1 MFVQKRNGNSEPVS
15 FDKITERIQ
24 NMCSG
29 PILPE
34 SENKFYELSTIDPRM
49 IAFETIKGMTD
60 CMKTEEID
68 NLTISVCGGLFLRH
82 PDYQEL
88 ATRLMISNLHK
99 KTDSDLL
106 IVYEELYENTDILA
120 PSFMD
125 IIREHYNELQDMID
139 FERDFLIDFFG
150 MKTLERSYLLKM
162 RTIIMERPQ
171 HMFLRVAIGIH
182 GHDMEL
188 VKQTYDY
195 MSQLYFT
202 HATPTLFN
210 SGSNKPQLSSCFLLG
225 IDDDLEEIFR
235 TITGSGMISK
245 WAGGLGIHISNIRG
259 KNSIIN
265 GTNGVSN
272 GIIPL
277 CRVFN
282 EVALYINQG
291 GKRPGSIAIYLE
303 PWHCD
308 IQDFLNLR
316 RREGDEMMKAR
327 DLFMALWIPDLFMKR
342 VETNGIWSLMCPYNC
357 PGLQDVYGE
366 EFENLYFKYESEG
379 KYKEQINAKD
389 LWIQIISTQIETGM
403 PYIAYKDNV
412 NRKTNHQ
419 NIGVIKSSNLCC
431 EIMEY
436 SDKDEYAVCNLASIC
451 LPRFIKNGEYD
462 FEELHRV
469 SKIVS
474 KNLNKIID
482 INFYPV
488 EQARCSNMKHRPIG
502 IGVQGLVDVYQQ
514 LGLPYQSAEAFELN
528 RKIFETIYHG
538 ALEQSNETAMEIGPY
553 ETFEG
558 SPFSQGILQFHMW
571 EQEQNESYEKMY
583 DWDSLIENIKQYG
596 TRNSLVTAV
605 MPTASTSQIMGNNEC
620 TEPYTTNM
628 YLRTTNA
635 GEFVVMNKNLIKKLI
650 ELNLWTDDIRNEFL
664 YDNGSIQNIDD
675 IPDDI
680 KEIYK
685 TAFEI
690 PQKFIIQQNLDRGR
704 FIDQSQSQ
712 NLFYANPNF
721 NKLSNA
727 LFYSHKHGGKTG
739 VYYLRSQSAV
749 DAKKFGL
756 DIENEMKIKEKRGGV
771 GRTQPRHH
779 IEFKDCETCSA

>member
-1 MFVQKRNGNSEPVS
+1 MFVQKRSGVKESVS

-24 NMCSG
+24 NMCLDSIM
-29 PILPE
+29 PSSLIQFRKLT
-34 SENKFYELSTIDPRM
+34 SIDPRM
-49 IAFETIKGMTD
+49 IAFETIKGMMD

-68 NLTISVCGGLFLRH
+68 NLTISVCGGLFMHH
-82 PDYQEL
+82 PDYEEL
-88 ATRLMISNLHK
+88 AARIMISNLHK

-106 IVYEELYENTDILA
+106 TVYEELYENTT
-120 PSFMD
+120 
-125 IIREHYNELQDMID
+125 IISNEFIGIVREYYNELQDMLD
-139 FERDFLIDFFG
+139 FGRDFLIDFFG

-182 GHDMEL
+182 KDDMEL
-188 VKQTYDY
+188 VRETYDY

-210 SGSNKPQLSSCFLLG
+210 SCSRKPQLSSCFLLG
-225 IDDDLEEIFR
+225 IDDNIEDIFQ
-235 TITGSGMISK
+235 TITSSGMISK
-245 WAGGLGIHISNIRG
+245 WSGGLGIHISNIRG
-259 KNSIIN
+259 RNSIIN

-291 GKRPGSIAIYLE
+291 GKRSGSIAIYLE

-308 IQDFLNLR
+308 IQEFLNLR
-316 RREGDEMMKAR
+316 KREGDEKLKAR
-327 DLFMALWIPDLFMKR
+327 DLFMALWVSDLFMQR
-342 VETNGIWSLMCPYNC
+342 VKEDGVWSLMCPYEC
-357 PGLQDVYGE
+357 PGLQDMYGN
-366 EFENLYFKYESEG
+366 EFNELYIQYESEER
-379 KYKEQINAKD
+379 YKEQISAKE

-403 PYIAYKDNV
+403 PYIAFKDNV
-412 NRKTNHQ
+412 NRKTNQQ

-451 LPRFIKNGEYD
+451 LPKFIRNGQYD

-474 KNLNKIID
+474 KNLDKIID

-488 EQARCSNMKHRPIG
+488 EQARRSNLRHRPIG

-514 LGLPYQSAEAFELN
+514 LGLAYESEEAFDLN

-553 ETFEG
+553 ETFED
-558 SPFSQGILQFHMW
+558 SPFSQGKLQFHMW
-571 EQEQNESYEKMY
+571 EEEQNNSLDRMH
-583 DWDSLIENIKQYG
+583 DWETLIENIKQYG

-605 MPTASTSQIMGNNEC
+605 MPTASTSQIMGNVEC

-635 GEFVVMNKNLIKKLI
+635 GEFVVMNKNLIHKLI
-650 ELNLWTDDIRNEFL
+650 EMGLWTTDIRNEFI
-664 YDNGSIQNIDD
+664 YDNGSIQKIEE

-680 KEIYK
+680 KRIYK

-690 PQKFIIQQNLDRGR
+690 PQKFIVQQNLERGR
-704 FIDQSQSQ
+704 YIDQSQSQ

-727 LFYSHKHGGKTG
+727 LFYSHKYGGKTG

-749 DAKKFGL
+749 DAKKYGL
-756 DIENEMKIKEKRGGV
+756 DIEDEMKIKEKRGGV
-771 GRTQPRHH
+771 GRPQSRHH
-779 IEFKDCETCSA
+779 IDYKECETCSA